1 MITIALDA
9 GHGGTDPGASGYG
22 ITEKDTVLKVV
33 RMTKEH
39 LEKNYEG
46 VKVLETRPGN
56 VSRKLD
62 TRTDTANKAK
72 CASLVSVHNNAGGK
86 EDAKLP
92 ESQKAN
98 GYEDF
103 VYSTDGADSKSHA
116 LQQAIHKQLS
126 PLWTGKGRRNRGMKK
141 ANFHMVREFKGAAV
155 LVELG
160 FMSSE
165 TDSNLLKDEA
175 FLKQN
180 AIALAVALADYH
192 NLKKKV
198 VSKPVVKPK
207 PTVKPVAKP
216 KPTPA
221 VKPPAK
227 ASSQKY
233 AYITVSVLNVRAEG
247 HHTAKITDVVR
258 KGSKF
263 TVKRVL
269 PNGWVQFI
277 SGGYVNGDY
286 VRFSSK

>member
-33 RMTKEH
+33 RMAKEH

-72 CASLVSVHNNAGGK
+72 CASLVSVHNNAAG
-86 EDAKLP
+86 DDD
-92 ESQKAN
+92 AN

-103 VYSTDGADSKSHA
+103 VYTTDGTDSKSYA

-126 PLWTGKGRRNRGMKK
+126 PLWTGKGRKNRGMKK
-141 ANFHMVREFKGAAV
+141 ANFHMVREFKGASV
-155 LVELG
+155 LIELG
-160 FMSSE
+160 FMSNKK
-165 TDSNLLKDEA
+165 DSDLLKDEA

-180 AIALAVALADYH
+180 AVALAVALADYH
-192 NLKKKV
+192 NLSKKV
-198 VSKPVVKPK
+198 ASKPVVKPK

-216 KPTPA
+216 VVKPTPA

-227 ASSQKY
+227 ASSHKF
-233 AYITVSVLNVRAEG
+233 AYITAPVLNVRAEG

-258 KGSKF
+258 KGGKF

-269 PNGWVQFI
+269 PNGWVQFV